1 MNVTVS
7 TDKAKLDVGLIHAL
21 LSESY
26 WAQGRSLETVAASI
40 RGSLCF
46 GVYEGDREEDE
57 GQVGFARVVTDY
69 ATFAYLA
76 DVFVLESHR
85 NRGLGKLLLEA
96 VLHHPELQS
105 CSWALFTLD
114 AHAHYAQFGFER
126 PAEPERLMRRKS
138 VAVRSLERS
147 I

>member
-7 TDKAKLDVGLIHAL
+7 TDQTKLDTKLIHAF
-21 LSESY
+21 LSTSY
-26 WAQGRSLETVAASI
+26 WAEGHSFETVAAAI

-46 GVYEGDREEDE
+46 GAYEGEI
-57 GQVGFARVVTDY
+57 QVGFARVVTDY

-76 DVFVLESHR
+76 DVFVVETHR
-85 NRGLGKLLLEA
+85 GNGLGKLLLEA
-96 VLHHPELQS
+96 VLRQPELQS

-114 AHAHYAQFGFER
+114 AHALYAQFGFER

-138 VAVRSLERS
+138 VSALPLRNMV
-147 I
+147 

>member
-7 TDKAKLDVGLIHAL
+7 TDKSRLDTGLIHAF
-21 LSESY
+21 LSRSY
-26 WAQGRSLETVAASI
+26 WAEGRTLETVEAAL

-46 GVYEGDREEDE
+46 GVYEGEK
-57 GQVGFARVVTDY
+57 QVGFARAVTDY

-76 DVFVLESHR
+76 DVFVIATHR
-85 NRGLGKLLLEA
+85 RKGLGKLLLNS
-96 VLHHPELQS
+96 VLRQPELQS

-114 AHAHYAQFGFER
+114 AHALYAQFGFEC

-138 VAVRSLERS
+138 VSTLPLMDAS
-147 I
+147 